1 MDKNCGILICPHTHT
16 VSDVHAFIWSGCE
29 LRQKLQ
35 IDGNEEIV
43 LRDWERTGDTIVV
56 SGFLNVAT
64 AGKASRCEG
73 FDLCGERF
81 YGRALVISGDENR
94 SYPVMD
100 PHDISRKIRFLR
112 LDRPNDASIGST
124 DSLHVNY

>member
-1 MDKNCGILICPHTHT
+1 MNKKYGILICPDTHT
-16 VSDVHAFIWSGCE
+16 VCDVHAFIWSGYE

-35 IDGNEEIV
+35 IEGNEEIV
-43 LRDWERTGDTIVV
+43 LRDLERTGDTIVV

-64 AGKASRCEG
+64 AGNASRCEG

-94 SYPVMD
+94 SSPVID
-100 PHDISRKIRFLR
+100 PHDISRVIRFLR
-112 LDRPNDASIGST
+112 LDRPNDASLAPSAF
-124 DSLHVNY
+124 